1 MVKPDRSRYI
11 WLYCKSREQKE
22 QWQALAEKAD
32 TPLSAWCASIIEERL
47 AEDNGLMPRHKLAKE
62 LESLKADNESLRED
76 LRRKELVLERYE
88 AELRRYRAE
97 PFQGEQFAGIRP
109 YSKELVEILKAR
121 GHVGSYQILE
131 LLGIAPG
138 EAEAIKAVS
147 KQLEELEKFNLI
159 KADGKGWQWIT

>member
-88 AELRRYRAE
+88 TELRRYRAE

-138 EAEAIKAVS
+138 EAEAIRAVS

>member
-11 WLYCKSREQKE
+11 WLYCKSKVQKE
-22 QWQALAEKAD
+22 QWQALADKAD
-32 TPLSAWCASIIEERL
+32 TPLSTWCASIIEERI
-47 AEDNGLMPRHKLAKE
+47 AEENGLIPRQKITKE
-62 LESLKADNESLRED
+62 LESLKAENKTLRED
-76 LRRKELVLERYE
+76 LRQKEVVIQRYE

>member
-11 WLYCKSREQKE
+11 WVYANSKAQKE
-22 QWQALAEKAD
+22 RWQALAEKAK
-32 TPLSAWCASIIEERL
+32 TPLSAWCISIIEERL
-47 AEDNGLMPRHKLAKE
+47 AEDEEHIPRHRAAKE
-62 LESLKADNESLRED
+62 LEALKAENKALRDD
-76 LRRKELVLERYE
+76 LRQKEVVLQRYE
-88 AELRRYRAE
+88 AELRRYRSE
-97 PFQGEQFAGIRP
+97 PFQAETFQGIRP
-109 YSKELVEILKAR
+109 YSKELVDILKAR

-159 KADGKGWQWIT
+159 KADGKGWQWIS

>member
-1 MVKPDRSRYI
+1 VVKPDRSRYI

-138 EAEAIKAVS
+138 EAEAIRAVS

>member
-11 WLYCKSREQKE
+11 WLYCKSKAQKE
-22 QWQALAEKAD
+22 QWQALAVKAD
-32 TPLSAWCASIIEERL
+32 TPLSTWCASIIEERVS
-47 AEDNGLMPRHKLAKE
+47 EDEGSRPRHKLTKE
-62 LESLKADNESLRED
+62 LDSLKEEIKTLRED
-76 LRRKELVLERYE
+76 LRQKEVVLQRYE

-97 PFQGEQFAGIRP
+97 PFQADQFKGVRP

-131 LLGIAPG
+131 LLGISPG

-159 KADGKGWQWIT
+159 KADGKGWQWIS

>member
-11 WLYCKSREQKE
+11 WVYANSKAQKE
-22 QWQALAEKAD
+22 QWQALAEKAK
-32 TPLSAWCASIIEERL
+32 TPLSAWCISIIEERIAEEDGGQPRRKMVKEMEAL
-47 AEDNGLMPRHKLAKE
+47 ATEN
-62 LESLKADNESLRED
+62 KALRED
-76 LRRKELVLERYE
+76 LRQKEVVLQRYE

-97 PFQGEQFAGIRP
+97 PFQNDQFKGVRP

-159 KADGKGWQWIT
+159 KADGKGWQWIS

>member
-11 WLYCKSREQKE
+11 WLYCKSKVQKE
-22 QWQALAEKAD
+22 QWQALADKAD
-32 TPLSAWCASIIEERL
+32 TPLSTWCASIIEERI
-47 AEDNGLMPRHKLAKE
+47 AEENGLIPRQKIAKE
-62 LESLKADNESLRED
+62 LESLKAENKTLRED
-76 LRRKELVLERYE
+76 LRQKEVVLQRYE

-138 EAEAIKAVS
+138 EAEVIKAVS

-159 KADGKGWQWIT
+159 KADGKGWQWIA

>member
-11 WLYCKSREQKE
+11 WLYCKSKVQKE
-22 QWQALAEKAD
+22 QWQALADKAD
-32 TPLSAWCASIIEERL
+32 TPLSTWCASIIEERI
-47 AEDNGLMPRHKLAKE
+47 AEENGLIPRQKIAKE
-62 LESLKADNESLRED
+62 LESLKAENKTLRED
-76 LRRKELVLERYE
+76 LRQKEVVIQRYE

-138 EAEAIKAVS
+138 EAEVIKAVS

-159 KADGKGWQWIT
+159 KADGKGWQWIA